1 MKVTDPGVID
11 YEGHHRSAAC
21 VSPADEVARLAAL
34 RRYCVLDTGRE
45 ARFDDL
51 TELAAS
57 ICATPVALV
66 SLVDVNRLFF
76 KAAYGF
82 DAREV
87 PYPDGFCAHA
97 IQQQGLFEIRD
108 THEDPRFARHPLVVD
123 APAVRFYAG
132 MPLFTQEGFG
142 LGTLCVIDFQP
153 RKLDAQQREMLRL
166 LAKQVMAQ
174 LDLGLQTM
182 RDPLTG
188 LYNRRA
194 LEESLHREVA
204 RARRRSDPI
213 SVIAIDA
220 DHFKR
225 INDTYGHDGGDGVLR
240 ALARLL
246 LDSVRE
252 EDVACRLGGEEFVVI
267 LPGMGKD
274 GALERAETVRHAI
287 QRMRIRVG
295 AQTIQMTAS
304 VGVAVFPE
312 HGETEADLLRAA
324 DAALY
329 GAKSAGRNRVA
340 VRTAEGDRD

>member
-1 MKVTDPGVID
+1 MDTGLLDSSVQS
-11 YEGHHRSAAC
+11 RSAQGAL
-21 VSPADEVARLAAL
+21 PQRDEAARLAAL

-51 TELAAS
+51 AKLAAT

-66 SLVDVNRLFF
+66 SLVDVDRLFF
-76 KAAYGF
+76 KAAHGL
-82 DAREV
+82 DVREV

-97 IQQQGLFEIRD
+97 IRQSELFEIPD
-108 THEDPRFARHPLVVD
+108 THEDARFAKHPLVVD

-132 MPLFTQEGFG
+132 MPLVTKEGFG
-142 LGTLCVIDFQP
+142 LGTLCVMDFQP
-153 RKLDAQQREMLRL
+153 RTLDSGQREVLRL
-166 LAKQVMAQ
+166 LARQVMAQ

-194 LEESLHREVA
+194 LEESLHRELA
-204 RARRRSDPI
+204 RARRRAEPV

-225 INDTYGHDGGDGVLR
+225 INDTYGHEGGDAVLR

-252 EDVACRLGGEEFVVI
+252 EDIACRLGGEEFVVI
-267 LPGMGKD
+267 LPGMAKG
-274 GALERAETVRHAI
+274 GALERAETVRHAV
-287 QRMRIRVG
+287 QRMHIPVG
-295 AQTIQMTAS
+295 SEAVQITAS

-312 HGETEADLLRAA
+312 HGETETDLLRAA
-324 DAALY
+324 DAAVY

-340 VRTAEGDRD
+340 VPAARG